1 MSAAGYIINSGRAGL
16 YAIAL
21 ANGKGVFFANG
32 SNHYAAF
39 SACDGA
45 LRAVA
50 AVYNVANNS
59 VAAVYTNGVDA
70 SGTKRNESY
79 SAGSGHLMVGDR
91 AASRTYPFTG
101 DVYAIRLYGTP
112 LTPEQIATN
121 AAIDA
126 VRYFGATPTNL
137 LRVTAAPYC
146 IPVAVSP
153 GYAGRPGL
161 SAGDRVPVSAPQGR
175 IDLSDDSYAV
185 CTGWKLYDR
194 TGAVVDLGCY
204 EYVPGALECG
214 VVPSA
219 AVLVGDDEV
228 TLAATVSGTE
238 TSGLTY
244 SWLVVD
250 QNGRVATNVADGAE
264 AAISLSPG
272 YGVYD
277 VALTVRNAGGTE
289 AAFSAAR
296 LFQIKAATVYVATDA
311 TPAFPYDTHATA
323 FTNVVDAIDF
333 AEDGMRV
340 VITDGIYTN
349 ASNPTVA
356 KNFTIESE
364 NGPAATTVYSV
375 NATNPGW
382 TLNAQGAVVR
392 GLTLLSDNAGGQ
404 NQNRPSSIVVSAGT
418 IDGCVATNWYS
429 YYTPLLRVGTQGV
442 VTNCAI
448 VGCRTRYRCHFASV
462 SGNGL
467 LTGCRL
473 VRNISDTASSA
484 YGAIVIVNDDGSTLR
499 NCLIADNT
507 IASKPEHASVV
518 YQAKGVVESCTLA
531 GNAAT
536 GLATIPAVSIA
547 AGTFRNNVVW
557 GNSNTAG
564 ENGVSAVS
572 AALVAYS
579 CAPGLS
585 GTGCIGDKDPRFKK
599 ASAGDYRL
607 RSNSPCVDAGQ
618 NQAWMADAAD
628 LDGNA
633 RVNERRPAKMVDMGC
648 YEYSRPAGSL
658 LMSH

>member
-1 MSAAGYIINSGRAGL
+1 MENCDIVGLTSTDRNASGVWLASNGTLRNCRLRQCYGSDGTYGMALFIEGGWAYGCLVACNTNKNSSMSAVDLRNNESTLESCTIVGNQ
-16 YAIAL
+16 
-21 ANGKGVFFANG
+21 VNG
-32 SNHYAAF
+32 S
-39 SACDGA
+39 ST
-45 LRAVA
+45 RA
-50 AVYNVANNS
+50 AVITTGVKPKIRNCIIHDNRNTGGVANW
-59 VAAVYTNGVDA
+59 
-70 SGTKRNESY
+70 SGT
-79 SAGSGHLMVGDR
+79 
-91 AASRTYPFTG
+91 ASCFTYCCT
-101 DVYAIRLYGTP
+101 TP
-112 LTPEQIATN
+112 LPQEDTGNVLPVEPMFADADWRIATGLCT
-121 AAIDA
+121 DA
-126 VRYFGATPTNL
+126 GANQAWME
-137 LRVTAAPYC
+137 TAFDLDGNP
-146 IPVAVSP
+146 
-153 GYAGRPGL
+153 
-161 SAGDRVPVSAPQGR
+161 R
-175 IDLSDDSYAV
+175 IANE
-185 CTGWKLYDR
+185 
-194 TGAVVDLGCY
+194 VVDLGCY